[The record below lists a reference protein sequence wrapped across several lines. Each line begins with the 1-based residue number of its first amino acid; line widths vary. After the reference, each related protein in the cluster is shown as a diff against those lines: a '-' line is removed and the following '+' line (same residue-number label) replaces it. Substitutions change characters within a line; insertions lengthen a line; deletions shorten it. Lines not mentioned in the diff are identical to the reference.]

1 MNDLTTPN
9 LLDTVNNTLSEILTQ
24 DSPNHLRILSWKSKK
39 IPNALILKFQG
50 KRYLGL
56 PRKDKKGQEYWRYH
70 PLTQATGLSKSDQ
83 VKKYE
88 QSENINEQSSNNHS
102 EQSN

>member
-9 LLDTVNNTLSEILTQ
+9 LQDTINNTLSEILTK
-24 DSPNHLRILSWKSKK
+24 DSTNRLSILSWKSKK

-70 PLTQATGLSKSDQ
+70 PLTQAMELSKSNQ

-88 QSENINEQSSNNHS
+88 QSDNTTEQSSNNQSEHS
-102 EQSN
+102 D

>member
-1 MNDLTTPN
+1 MNDSTTPN
-9 LLDTVNNTLSEILTQ
+9 LQDTINNTLQEILTQ
-24 DSPNHLRILSWKSKK
+24 DSTNHLSILSWKSKK

-56 PRKDKKGQEYWRYH
+56 LRKDKKGQEYWRYH
-70 PLTQATGLSKSDQ
+70 PLTQPELSKSEP

-88 QSENINEQSSNNHS
+88 SNNSIASNNQS